1 MPKIIHFAN
10 RKVEITSGNFWW
22 SRSWGVISS
31 MKTAVEN
38 RVKDLFQSTF
48 WLSARFRN
56 YVCLHAKLTIIR
68 WDYSRTHLHI
78 IFYQSHSG
86 VSRLRNVTPPA
97 FSISGDKFCF
107 LKPPIPVIF
116 NYAPAETNFYLF
128 WLEDRR
134 DTFSLSTFGSRA
146 SLKYGARGNLEI

>member
-38 RVKDLFQSTF
+38 GVKDLFQSTF
-48 WLSARFRN
+48 WLSTRFRN
-56 YVCLHAKLTIIR
+56 YVCLDAKLTIMR
-68 WDYSRTHLHI
+68 WDYFRTHLHI

-107 LKPPIPVIF
+107 LKPRFLSFSIMPLPKRIF
-116 NYAPAETNFYLF
+116 IYFDLRIVGIRSPFPL
-128 WLEDRR
+128 LGPGPR
-134 DTFSLSTFGSRA
+134 
-146 SLKYGARGNLEI
+146 